1 MLSFKQPEDGTLG
14 AGGAG
19 SSQAVGGG
27 VPRGV
32 SEPLLLGT
40 FFSLNGAPTLTSG
53 MSDGMCRFGT

>member
-1 MLSFKQPEDGTLG
+1 MLSFKQPEDKALG

-27 VPRGV
+27 V
-32 SEPLLLGT
+32 SEPFLLGT
-40 FFSLNGAPTLTSG
+40 FSSLNGTPALTPG